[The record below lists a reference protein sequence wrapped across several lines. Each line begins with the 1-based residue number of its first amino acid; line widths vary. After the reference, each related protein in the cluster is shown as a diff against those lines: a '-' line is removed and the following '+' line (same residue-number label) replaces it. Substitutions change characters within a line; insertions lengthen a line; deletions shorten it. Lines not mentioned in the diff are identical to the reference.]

1 MEDLKVKDLIEIL
14 EKLDQN
20 AIVEVEGEVYS
31 YSIKKVEE
39 YNMTKIDG
47 IVRYVSLKI
56 ED

>member
-1 MEDLKVKDLIEIL
+1 VKDLKVKDLIEIL

-39 YNMTKIDG
+39 YNMTKIDD